1 MSKPAPG
8 GGIGPVAIVCG
19 AGSFPYAVADA
30 VIARGRRPVLFALR
44 GFADPAAVARYAH
57 HWCRVGQLGRFRRL
71 ARTEGCED
79 VVLIGAMVR
88 PSIGQL
94 RFDATTLR
102 FLPRIFA
109 AYRGGDNHLLTGVA
123 DIVAGLG
130 FRLIGAH
137 ELAPDILVP
146 EGRLGAHAPGAD
158 DLADIA
164 IAFALL
170 ATLGPFDIG
179 QAAVVAAQ
187 RVIAVEAAE
196 GTDRM
201 LARIGDLRRDGVLRL
216 PRRMGVLAKAPKP
229 EQDRRFDLPSFGVR
243 TVEAAAAA
251 GLAGIALQ
259 AKGVLT
265 VDLQQTISAADREG
279 LFVVG
284 LPQAA
289 TALVPP
295 SGFS

>member
-1 MSKPAPG
+1 MSDHAPG
-8 GGIGPVAIVCG
+8 GSGPVAIVCG

-30 VIARGRRPVLFALR
+30 VIARGRHAVLFALR
-44 GFADPAAVARYAH
+44 GFADPAAVGRYAH

-71 ARTEGCED
+71 ARAEGCED

-102 FLPRIFA
+102 FLPRILA

-123 DIVAGLG
+123 DIVARLG
-130 FRLIGAH
+130 FRLLGAH

-146 EGRLGAHAPGAD
+146 DGRLGRHAPGAD
-158 DLADIA
+158 DLTDIA

-170 ATLGPFDIG
+170 GKLGPFDIG
-179 QAAVVAAQ
+179 QAAVVAAH
-187 RVIAVEAAE
+187 RVVAVEAAE

-201 LARIGDLRRDGVLRL
+201 LARIAELRRDGLLRL
-216 PRRMGVLAKAPKP
+216 PRGVGVLVKAPKP
-229 EQDRRFDLPSFGVR
+229 EQDHRFDLPSFGVR

-265 VDLQQTISAADREG
+265 VDLQQTIRAADRAG
-279 LFVVG
+279 IFIVG
-284 LPQAA
+284 MPVSAAAAPLQA
-289 TALVPP
+289 
-295 SGFS
+295 SGTS